1 MPPPPVARD
10 KSLNAF
16 VKLVLEQGEK
26 AATLDAVAAAAGI
39 SKGGLMY
46 HFPSKEALVE
56 GLMRVVEE
64 LAAED
69 VRRMREHPEGPADY
83 HIRTSTFHDTAVDR
97 AVVAT
102 MRLSQGANEL
112 AQQTLERIRQSWLD
126 ALNEQIADPAVAEAV
141 LLMGDGLYF
150 AAASAGTDHRSPDH
164 IEALVG
170 VVHRLI
176 DSRP

>member
-1 MPPPPVARD
+1 MPPPPVARE

-26 AATLDAVAAAAGI
+26 AATLDAVAGAAGI

-46 HFPSKEALVE
+46 HFPNKEALVA
-56 GLMRVVEE
+56 GLMGFVED
-64 LAAED
+64 LADED
-69 VRRMREHPEGPADY
+69 VRRMREHPEGPAVY
-83 HIRTSTFHDTAVDR
+83 HLRTSTFHDTPLDR

-102 MRLSQGANEL
+102 MRLSQGSNAV
-112 AQQTLERIRQSWLD
+112 AQKTLERIRRSWLD

-150 AAASAGTDHRSPDH
+150 AAASAGADNRSPDR
-164 IEALVG
+164 IEALIG
-170 VVHRLI
+170 VVHSLI
-176 DSRP
+176 DSRS

>member
-1 MPPPPVARD
+1 MPPPPVARE

-46 HFPSKEALVE
+46 HFPNKEALVD
-56 GLMRVVEE
+56 GLMGVVEE

-69 VRRMREHPEGPADY
+69 VGRMRAHPEGAAVY
-83 HIRTSTFHDTAVDR
+83 HLRTSTFHDTPVDR

-102 MRLSQGANEL
+102 MRLSQGSNAV
-112 AQQTLERIRQSWLD
+112 AQQTLARIRQSWLD
-126 ALNEQIADPAVAEAV
+126 VLNEQIADPAVAEAV

-150 AAASAGTDHRSPDH
+150 AAASTGPYGRPPDN
-164 IEALVG
+164 IDALVE
-170 VVHRLI
+170 VAQRLV
-176 DSRP
+176 DARF

>member
-1 MPPPPVARD
+1 M
-10 KSLNAF
+10 NAF

-46 HFPSKEALVE
+46 HFRSREALVD
-56 GLMRVVEE
+56 GLMRMVED

-69 VRRMREHPEGPADY
+69 VRRMRTHPEGAAVY
-83 HIRTSTFHDTAVDR
+83 HLRTSTFHDTPVDR

-102 MRLSQGANEL
+102 MRLSQGANAV
-112 AQQTLERIRQSWLD
+112 AQQTLKRIRQSWLD
-126 ALNEQIADPAVAEAV
+126 ALSEQIADPAVAEAV

-150 AAASAGTDHRSPDH
+150 AAASAGSHDRSPED
-164 IEALVG
+164 IEALIGVAQKLVG
-170 VVHRLI
+170 LRF
-176 DSRP
+176 